1 VLKIIS
7 NICSYY
13 FNSSQIGA
21 ASVCE
26 SDFPEEVT
34 ATQDADEKPQGADHF
49 LKHTLLISSDI
60 Y

>member
-1 VLKIIS
+1 
-7 NICSYY
+7 
-13 FNSSQIGA
+13 
-21 ASVCE
+21 
-26 SDFPEEVT
+26 VT